1 MGVFHM
7 GQRDMNWLR
16 VSKEARKAGFLIRH
30 FGDILVAKLHDEY
43 GAIVDKVQ
51 VKLYTREE
59 DVQKLLP
66 EARKAYE
73 ARDERLSG
81 MTDESVDIFYS
92 CSLCQ
97 SFAPNHVCVI
107 SPERLGLC
115 GAYSWLDAKA
125 AHEIT
130 PTGGNQPI
138 KKGACLDPQKGI
150 WEGVNEFVYAK
161 SNHHTSQLT
170 IYSLL
175 DSPMTS
181 CGCFECIVAIVPE
194 ANGVMVVNREY
205 AGSTPVGMKFTTLAG
220 SVGGGAQTP
229 GFLGVGRLYITSSKF
244 ISAEGGL
251 KRIVWMPKELKEAL
265 GDRLKKRC
273 AEIGEPGL
281 FDKIA
286 DETVA
291 TEANKLVEHL
301 TKVAHPALAMPLLM

>member
-1 MGVFHM
+1 
-7 GQRDMNWLR
+7 
-16 VSKEARKAGFLIRH
+16 
-30 FGDILVAKLHDEY
+30 
-43 GAIVDKVQ
+43 
-51 VKLYTREE
+51 
-59 DVQKLLP
+59 
-66 EARKAYE
+66 
-73 ARDERLSG
+73 
-81 MTDESVDIFYS
+81 
-92 CSLCQ
+92 
-97 SFAPNHVCVI
+97 
-107 SPERLGLC
+107 
-115 GAYSWLDAKA
+115 
-125 AHEIT
+125 
-130 PTGGNQPI
+130 
-138 KKGACLDPQKGI
+138 
-150 WEGVNEFVYAK
+150 
-161 SNHHTSQLT
+161 
-170 IYSLL
+170 
-175 DSPMTS
+175 MTS